1 MNGQCQMA
9 KEKKYME
16 KQSNNEHNPLQEWI
30 DTDAK
35 LSKILKEIES
45 QTKSYKEQATI
56 AFHRL
61 CEEYQLPKY
70 PDDIESR
77 EMIQVADYHFYDPIS
92 VYEQLGLIK
101 FTDQEE
107 EDIRSQVLMAI
118 YLVQNKLELIF
129 DDKLDEFIGD
139 DDLQG
144 FGYKGEDIEVEM
156 KPIKIGQSWFEL
168 GCTYFTKNV
177 D

>member
-1 MNGQCQMA
+1 MNGLKEA

-35 LSKILKEIES
+35 LSEILKEIES
-45 QTKSYKEQATI
+45 QTKSHKEQANI

-61 CEEYQLPKY
+61 CEEYELPKY
-70 PDDIESR
+70 TDDIESR

-92 VYEQLGLIK
+92 VYEQLGIIK
-101 FTDQEE
+101 FTDQKE

-118 YLVQNKLELIF
+118 YLVKNKLELIF
-129 DDKLDEFIGD
+129 DDELDEFIGEA
-139 DDLQG
+139 DLQG

-168 GCTYFTKNV
+168 GFTYFTKNV

>member
-1 MNGQCQMA
+1 MNGFKEA

-30 DTDAK
+30 NTDAK

-45 QTKSYKEQATI
+45 QTKSHKEQANI
-56 AFHRL
+56 AFHTL
-61 CEEYQLPKY
+61 CEEYELPKY

-77 EMIQVADYHFYDPIS
+77 EMIQVVDYHFYDPIS
-92 VYEQLGLIK
+92 VYEQLGIIR
-101 FTDQEE
+101 FTDQKE

-118 YLVQNKLELIF
+118 FLVKNKLEFLF
-129 DDKLDEFIGD
+129 DDELDEYMGE